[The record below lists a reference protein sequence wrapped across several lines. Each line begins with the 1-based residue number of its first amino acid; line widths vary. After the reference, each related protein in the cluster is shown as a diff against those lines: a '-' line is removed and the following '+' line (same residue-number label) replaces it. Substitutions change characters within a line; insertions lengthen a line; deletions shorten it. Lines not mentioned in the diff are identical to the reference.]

1 MFPFLIRVLVN
12 ALALA
17 AAAWIVPGI
26 TVSSQAAA
34 RATGGDTIGVIV
46 AYLSV
51 GLIFGL
57 VNAFVRPIV
66 SLLSLPI
73 TCITLGLFAIVVNA
87 GMLMLTSWIS
97 SYTPVE
103 FHVDTFFWDAIFG
116 TIIIS
121 IVSAVMGWLLPG
133 PE

>member
-1 MFPFLIRVLVN
+1 MLLRLLLVWLINTL
-12 ALALA
+12 ALLAVSYLMPSVQVTSFGAALA
-17 AAAWIVPGI
+17 AAAV
-26 TVSSQAAA
+26 
-34 RATGGDTIGVIV
+34 
-46 AYLSV
+46 L
-51 GLIFGL
+51 GL